1 MFLWTKEEF
10 CSGDISKSS
19 DQKEFF
25 VHYQLA
31 SIGGEVA
38 KISEFPW
45 AALLHLR
52 SSETN
57 KTDRCGG
64 TLITNKHV
72 ITAAHCLGGSA
83 SRGDIND
90 LWDDITVVLGE
101 IERGFQARKIF
112 LNFLRRTQ
120 Y

>member
-52 SSETN
+52 STETN
-57 KTDRCGG
+57 RTDRCGG
-64 TLITNKHV
+64 TLISNKHV
-72 ITAAHCLGGSA
+72 ITAGHCLKQLSVT
-83 SRGDIND
+83 GDPTD
-90 LWDDITVVLGE
+90 VWDDITVVLGE
-101 IERGFQARKIF
+101 IKEDFNQKCISE
-112 LNFLRRTQ
+112 
-120 Y
+120 